1 MKQYQ
6 IFALISMVFAG
17 LTSVVAKAGLKNVV
31 ADTGLAIRTS
41 FVFVF
46 IWLNIIV
53 FNSYKDFSNLTKKD
67 VLLLGVSAV
76 TTAISWIFYYRAIKI
91 GTVSEVALI
100 DKGSIIITLL
110 LSFIF
115 LNEQFTWRIALGG
128 LMIIGGI
135 LILTMKS

>member
-6 IFALISMVFAG
+6 IFALIAMVFAG

-31 ADTGLAIRTS
+31 ADTGLAIRTL

-46 IWLNIIV
+46 IGLNSIV
-53 FNSYKDFSNLTKKD
+53 FNNYKDFSNLTKKD

-135 LILTMKS
+135 LILTMRS